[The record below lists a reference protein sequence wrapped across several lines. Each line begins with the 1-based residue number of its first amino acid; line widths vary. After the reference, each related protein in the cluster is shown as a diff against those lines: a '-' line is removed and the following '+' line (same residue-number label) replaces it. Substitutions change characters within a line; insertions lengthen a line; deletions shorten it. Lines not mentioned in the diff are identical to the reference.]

1 MPPSNDKT
9 PNDKTR
15 AAFTRSL
22 AQRFDY
28 TDSISDAVARNVPV
42 ETPINIVYAP
52 VPFAVMMATPQDL
65 EDFAVGFSFTEGMID
80 SASDIRSIAIEEDE
94 RGVKL
99 IVSLA
104 ADKLQRH
111 LARARKI
118 AGLTSCGICGIDD
131 LASLPQVKR
140 TFSGTALRADAI
152 EAALSQLRRHQPLN
166 VETGAVHAAAWCA
179 YDGTIRAIRED
190 VGRHNALDK
199 LIGHL
204 LRTKADPTNGF
215 VLITSRC
222 SFELVEKT
230 AVFGASALVAIS
242 APTSLAIERANAYR
256 MTLVAIARSDGAM
269 VFGNAGTIVT
279 GETTR

>member
-1 MPPSNDKT
+1 MPPSDDQKR
-9 PNDKTR
+9 PAFMRSRTR
-15 AAFTRSL
+15 T
-22 AQRFDY
+22 FDY
-28 TDSISDAVARNVPV
+28 TDAISDAGMRSVPV
-42 ETPINIVYAP
+42 ETAVNIVYAP
-52 VPFAVMMATPQDL
+52 VPYAVMMATPQDL
-65 EDFAVGFSFTEGMID
+65 EDFAIGFSFTEGMID
-80 SASDIRSIAIEEDE
+80 GVEDIRDIAVEEDE
-94 RGVKL
+94 RGLRL

-118 AGLTSCGICGIDD
+118 AGVTACGVCGIDD

-140 TFSGTALRADAI
+140 RFPGAALRANAI
-152 EAALSQLRRHQPLN
+152 STALGQLRKHQPLS
-166 VETGAVHAAAWCA
+166 VETAATHAAAWCA
-179 YDGTIRAIRED
+179 PNGAIRAVRED

-204 LRTKADPTNGF
+204 LREKADPSDGF

-222 SFELVEKT
+222 SFEMVEKT

-242 APTSLAIERANAYR
+242 APTSLAIERANAYG
-256 MTLVAIARSDGAM
+256 MTLVAIARADGAM
-269 VFGNAGTIVT
+269 VFGNAGKIISTVVT

>member
-1 MPPSNDKT
+1 MPPSDDQKR
-9 PNDKTR
+9 PAFIRSRTR
-15 AAFTRSL
+15 T
-22 AQRFDY
+22 FDY
-28 TDSISDAVARNVPV
+28 TDGISDAGTRSVPV
-42 ETPINIVYAP
+42 ETAVNIVYAP

-80 SASDIRSIAIEEDE
+80 GVDDIRDIAVEEDE
-94 RGVKL
+94 RGLRL

-104 ADKLQRH
+104 ADKLQPH

-118 AGLTSCGICGIDD
+118 AGVTACGVCGIDD

-140 TFSGTALRADAI
+140 RFSGAALRADAI
-152 EAALSQLRRHQPLN
+152 AAALGQLRKHQPLS
-166 VETGAVHAAAWCA
+166 VETSATHAAAWCA
-179 YDGTIRAIRED
+179 SDGTIRAVRED

-204 LRTKADPTNGF
+204 LRTKADPADGF

-222 SFELVEKT
+222 SFEMVEKT

-242 APTSLAIERANAYR
+242 APTSLAIERANAYG
-256 MTLVAIARSDGAM
+256 MTLVAIARADGAM
-269 VFGNAGTIVT
+269 VFGNAGEIISKVVT
-279 GETTR
+279 GEITR

>member
-1 MPPSNDKT
+1 MPPSDDTKR
-9 PNDKTR
+9 P
-15 AAFTRSL
+15 AFVRSP
-22 AQRFDY
+22 AQKFDY
-28 TDSISDAVARNVPV
+28 TDTISDPAARSVPV
-42 ETPINIVYAP
+42 ETAVNIVYAP
-52 VPFAVMMATPQDL
+52 VPFAVMMATPRDL

-80 SASDIRSIAIEEDE
+80 GADDIRAITIEEDE
-94 RGVKL
+94 RGLKL

-111 LARARKI
+111 LSRTRKI
-118 AGLTSCGICGIDD
+118 AGLTGCGVCGIDD

-140 TFSGTALRADAI
+140 TFEGTALRADAI
-152 EAALSQLRRHQPLN
+152 ATALGQLRGHQPLSA
-166 VETGAVHAAAWCA
+166 ETSAVHAAAWCA
-179 YDGTIRAIRED
+179 PDGMIRVARED

-204 LRTKADPTNGF
+204 LRTKADPADGF

-222 SFELVEKT
+222 SFEMVEKT

-242 APTSLAIERANAYR
+242 APTSLAIERANAYG
-256 MTLVAIARSDGAM
+256 MTLVAIARADGAM
-269 VFGNAGTIVT
+269 VFSHAGTIVT